1 MRPPTGARPAARDT
15 STSVGPRSSS
25 RRRRARHT
33 RSSGAQTHTEWSAP
47 PQSLGVRVPERTWYR
62 WRTRVQAGTSGDEVA
77 RRCGVSVDA
86 SSRRSCFPARR
97 LGAGRPCPLP
107 RVAHHRLGGVAR
119 RRLARERR
127 RAGSCAELL
136 LGGRPRL
143 GRLLTCPAVGRPDC
157 GDRSLPAVL
166 RGPAGRSRSCPTRAT
181 GLEPGI
187 PRLPSTPRL
196 VMLEA
201 LVDDDSPQAGERES
215 ELLTP
220 KEIRNV
226 SFPGSV
232 RGYDRSAVDAYVTRV
247 NRVIAELQVRS
258 SPRAA
263 VRHALE
269 QVGEQ
274 TSGIL
279 QRAREAAEEITASA
293 RQEAGRDHRPGESRG
308 GGDRRQREYRGRSR
322 KSRGGPAHRQGDG
335 RG

>member
-1 MRPPTGARPAARDT
+1 
-15 STSVGPRSSS
+15 
-25 RRRRARHT
+25 
-33 RSSGAQTHTEWSAP
+33 
-47 PQSLGVRVPERTWYR
+47 
-62 WRTRVQAGTSGDEVA
+62 
-77 RRCGVSVDA
+77 
-86 SSRRSCFPARR
+86 
-97 LGAGRPCPLP
+97 
-107 RVAHHRLGGVAR
+107 
-119 RRLARERR
+119 
-127 RAGSCAELL
+127 
-136 LGGRPRL
+136 
-143 GRLLTCPAVGRPDC
+143 
-157 GDRSLPAVL
+157 
-166 RGPAGRSRSCPTRAT
+166 
-181 GLEPGI
+181 
-187 PRLPSTPRL
+187 
-196 VMLEA
+196 MLEA

-247 NRVIAELQVRS
+247 NRVIAELQVSS

-322 KSRGGPAHRQGDG
+322 ESRGGPADRQGDG